1 MKVSF
6 EQPCFLASVNIR
18 RLFFF
23 GFFPVSF
30 DISDALNRSV
40 SARYIIHL
48 KMKVKLITLVSNTTQ
63 GSFVS
68 VFSLAG
74 LLQACL

>member
-6 EQPCFLASVNIR
+6 EQPCFLGSVNIR
-18 RLFFF
+18 RFFF

-30 DISDALNRSV
+30 DISAALNRSV

-48 KMKVKLITLVSNTTQ
+48 KMNVKLITLVSNTT
-63 GSFVS
+63 
-68 VFSLAG
+68 
-74 LLQACL
+74 